1 MIKDLTKISIR
12 SFGKEYRISHYLTFR
27 FNDPYYDDRFYQN
40 AVYGLVLT
48 GGKKEREQKRKFKY
62 DQQYRCVCCGRF
74 YVHRAWNKYEGFCYS
89 CYEKDR
95 ANSSITLYNPDRTH
109 SIRDLLNRCY

>member
-1 MIKDLTKISIR
+1 MIKDLTKISIH
-12 SFGKEYRISHYLTFR
+12 SLGKEYRIGRYLTFR
-27 FNDPYYDDRFYQN
+27 PDLYYDDRFYQN
-40 AVYGLVLT
+40 AVYDLFLT

-89 CYEKDR
+89 CYKKDM
-95 ANSSITLYNPDRTH
+95 ANRSLTLYSPDRTH
-109 SIRDLLNRCY
+109 RIRDLINRCY